1 MASQSHSARRCGVAV
16 VMLLGLAACSDSFGP
31 RVGSQ
36 YALRTINDRPLPTSL
51 SVGPPTD
58 SLFTAYAG
66 AQYRVVSDSIIA
78 YDLREVLV
86 WRHADGSQ
94 TSAPAT
100 CWDNFPFRYTRQGDA
115 LLLAPTVVA
124 AVPPPPAPGIRFTNG
139 ELLAELTTPD
149 GVIRLR
155 FELDDSRSE
164 PCNGFM
170 QVAEREPLAVG
181 RGPPA
186 GSR

>member
-1 MASQSHSARRCGVAV
+1 MKRRRTSTAASAVAV
-16 VMLLGLAACSDSFGP
+16 TILLTLMGCSDSFGP

-36 YALRTINDRPLPTSL
+36 YALRSINHRPLPTSL
-51 SVGPPTD
+51 SVKPPTN
-58 SLFTAYAG
+58 SLFTAYAA

-78 YDLREVLV
+78 YDLREELV
-86 WRHADGSQ
+86 WRHADGSV

-100 CWDNFPFRYTRQGDA
+100 CWDNFPYRYTREGDA
-115 LLLAPTVVA
+115 LRLAPTTVA
-124 AVPPPPAPGIRFTNG
+124 AVPPPPAPIIRFTDG
-139 ELLAELTTPD
+139 ELLADLTTPD

-164 PCNGFM
+164 PCSGFM

-181 RGPPA
+181 R
-186 GSR
+186 